1 MFIFTGFSEKAN
13 AALNNAVHFAEDMG
27 HTYVGSEHILA
38 GLLKDTSSVAGIIL
52 SSQRLTFRDFS
63 EVLRNDTGAGIP
75 TSLTDSDIT
84 PRAGQ
89 IIRNAMEVAS
99 DEGTGMTGT
108 DHLLKALL
116 RENGCSA
123 NRILEKMGYS
133 PYELLSAVSG
143 ESPLRGDGRR
153 GREFRDEPVHA
164 AVKTLEKYGVN
175 LTLSA
180 KAGKIDPVVGRDR
193 EIDRVMRILCRRT
206 KNNPCLIGEP
216 GVGKTAI
223 AEGLAYRTA
232 VGDVPERLKNMQ
244 IYSLELTAMVA
255 GAKYRGDF
263 EERIRNAVNEAQS
276 AGNIILFIDEIH
288 NLIGAG
294 SAEGAVDA
302 ANILKPV
309 LARGKIKLIGATTAE
324 EYRRNIEKDAAL
336 ERRFQTVNIEEP
348 SMEDCL
354 TILKSIRPSYEKFH
368 RVKISDEALSAAV
381 EMSVRYITDRFLP
394 DKAIDLVDEA
404 AAGLNM
410 KRGRMSEEEIH
421 LEENLRRAGKEKINA
436 VSSGD
441 FEKAAV
447 FREKERAAA
456 NELLMKRAEKKDVNE
471 DSPVLLPE
479 HIASEVSSRT
489 KIPVGKL
496 CESDAG
502 RLSSLEEKLGEAVIG
517 QEDAVKRV
525 AFAVRRSRAG
535 LSDPERPV
543 GTFLFS
549 GPSGVGKTAL
559 AKALAECVF
568 GSKDAMIKLDMS
580 EYTEKHS
587 LSRLIGAPPGYTGF
601 DDGGQLVNKIRRMPY
616 SVLLFDEIEK
626 AHPDTFGFLLPVLE
640 EGILTA
646 SDGKKA
652 DCRNCII
659 IMTSN
664 AGASKA
670 GESPGGMG
678 FYEDTDENRKKR
690 IEEDIF
696 GELKNIFPP
705 EFRGRID
712 DIIVFQRLSEKSIG
726 KIAVRQLDE
735 IKLRLK
741 KQGISLI
748 TDDSVSE
755 FLGKKG
761 NDKNYGARNLRRL
774 IRTEI
779 EDPVSSLIYEKPGIR
794 EIKCTCTDGK
804 LSFSL

>member
-13 AALNNAVHFAEDMG
+13 TALNNAVHFAEDMG

-38 GLLKDTSSVAGIIL
+38 GLLKDPSSVAGVIL
-52 SSQRLTFRDFS
+52 SSKRLTFADFS
-63 EVLRNDTGAGIP
+63 DVLRNDTGAGIP

-89 IIRNAMEVAS
+89 IIRNAMADAS
-99 DEGTGMTGT
+99 DEGTGTTGT
-108 DHLLKALL
+108 EHLLKALL

-123 NRILEKMGYS
+123 NRILEKMGYT
-133 PYELLSAVSG
+133 PYELLGAVAGDGS
-143 ESPLRGDGRR
+143 LRGDSRR
-153 GREFRDEPVHA
+153 GRDYREETAKSSVR
-164 AVKTLEKYGVN
+164 TLEKYGVN

-193 EIDRVMRILCRRT
+193 EIERVMRILCRRT

-354 TILKSIRPSYEKFH
+354 TILKSIRPAYEKFH
-368 RVKISDEALSAAV
+368 RVKISDEALSSAV

-410 KRGRMSEEEIH
+410 KRGRMSEDETR
-421 LEENLRRAGKEKINA
+421 LEESLRRAGKDKIAA

-441 FEKAAV
+441 FEKAAL

-456 NELLMKRAEKKDVNE
+456 NELLMKRAEKKDVS
-471 DSPVLLPE
+471 DDYPVLLPE

-559 AKALAECVF
+559 ARALAECVF
-568 GSKDAMIKLDMS
+568 GSRDAIIKLDMS

-670 GESPGGMG
+670 GELAGAMG
-678 FYEDTDENRKKR
+678 FYEDSDDNKQKR
-690 IEEDIF
+690 IEDSIS
-696 GELKNIFPP
+696 GELKSIFPP

-712 DIIVFQRLSEKSIG
+712 DIIVFSRLSEESIA

-741 KQGISLI
+741 KQGISLV

-755 FLGKKG
+755 YLGKKG
-761 NDKNYGARNLRRL
+761 CDRMYGARNLRRL

-779 EDPVSSLIYEKPGIR
+779 EDPVTSLIYKRPDIR
-794 EIKCTCTDGK
+794 EIKCTCRNGK
-804 LSFSL
+804 LRFD

>member
-13 AALNNAVHFAEDMG
+13 TALNNAVHCAEDMG

-38 GLLKDTSSVAGIIL
+38 GLLKDPSSVAGVVL
-52 SSQRLTFRDFS
+52 SSKRLTYRDFS
-63 EVLRNDTGAGIP
+63 EMLKNDTGVGIP
-75 TSLTDSDIT
+75 TSLSDSDIT
-84 PRAGQ
+84 PRAGR
-89 IIRNAMEVAS
+89 IIRNAVAEAS
-99 DEGTGMTGT
+99 DEGTGITGT
-108 DHLLKALL
+108 EHLLKALL

-123 NRILEKMGYS
+123 NRILGKMGYT
-133 PYELLSAVSG
+133 PNELLGAAAGDSFV
-143 ESPLRGDGRR
+143 RGDSRR
-153 GREFRDEPVHA
+153 GREYRDDAVSSS
-164 AVKTLEKYGVN
+164 VKTLEKYGVN
-175 LTLSA
+175 LTLLA
-180 KAGKIDPVVGRDR
+180 KAGKIDPVAGRDR
-193 EIDRVMRILCRRT
+193 EIERVMRILCRRT

-223 AEGLAYRTA
+223 AEGLAYKTA

-348 SMEDCL
+348 TMEDCL

-368 RVKISDEALSAAV
+368 RVKISDEALSSAV

-394 DKAIDLVDEA
+394 DKAIDLLDEA

-410 KRGRMSEEEIH
+410 KRNRMSEDEVY
-421 LEENLRRAGKEKINA
+421 LEERLRRAGKDKIDA
-436 VSSGD
+436 VNSGD
-441 FEKAAV
+441 FEKAAA
-447 FREKERAAA
+447 FREKERIAA
-456 NELLMKRAEKKDVNE
+456 NELLQKRAEKKDSSE
-471 DSPVLLPE
+471 EHPVLLPE
-479 HIASEVSSRT
+479 HIAYEVSSRT
-489 KIPVGKL
+489 KIPVGRL
-496 CESDAG
+496 CESDAR
-502 RLSSLEEKLGEAVIG
+502 RLASLEEKLGEAVIG

-559 AKALAECVF
+559 ARALAECVF

-587 LSRLIGAPPGYTGF
+587 LSRLIGAPPGYAGF

-659 IMTSN
+659 ILTSN

-670 GESPGGMG
+670 GEAAGAMG
-678 FYEDTDENRKKR
+678 FYEDSDDSRKKR
-690 IEEDIF
+690 IEDIISE
-696 GELKNIFPP
+696 ELKNIFPP

-712 DIIVFQRLSEKSIG
+712 DIIVFQRLSKESIG

-741 KQGISLI
+741 NQGINLI
-748 TDDSVSE
+748 TDGSVRDY
-755 FLGKKG
+755 LGEKG
-761 NDKNYGARNLRRL
+761 YDKIYGARNLRRL
-774 IRTEI
+774 IRNEI
-779 EDPVSSLIYEKPGIR
+779 EDPVSSLIYEKAGVR
-794 EIKCTCTDGK
+794 EIKCICKDGK
-804 LSFSL
+804 LCFFP

>member
-1 MFIFTGFSEKAN
+1 
-13 AALNNAVHFAEDMG
+13 
-27 HTYVGSEHILA
+27 
-38 GLLKDTSSVAGIIL
+38 
-52 SSQRLTFRDFS
+52 
-63 EVLRNDTGAGIP
+63 
-75 TSLTDSDIT
+75 
-84 PRAGQ
+84 
-89 IIRNAMEVAS
+89 
-99 DEGTGMTGT
+99 
-108 DHLLKALL
+108 
-116 RENGCSA
+116 
-123 NRILEKMGYS
+123 
-133 PYELLSAVSG
+133 
-143 ESPLRGDGRR
+143 
-153 GREFRDEPVHA
+153 
-164 AVKTLEKYGVN
+164 
-175 LTLSA
+175 
-180 KAGKIDPVVGRDR
+180 
-193 EIDRVMRILCRRT
+193 
-206 KNNPCLIGEP
+206 
-216 GVGKTAI
+216 
-223 AEGLAYRTA
+223 
-232 VGDVPERLKNMQ
+232 
-244 IYSLELTAMVA
+244 
-255 GAKYRGDF
+255 
-263 EERIRNAVNEAQS
+263 
-276 AGNIILFIDEIH
+276 ILFIDEIH

>member
-13 AALNNAVHFAEDMG
+13 TALNNAVHCAEDMG

-38 GLLKDTSSVAGIIL
+38 GLLKDPSSVAGVVL
-52 SSQRLTFRDFS
+52 SSKRLTYRDFS
-63 EVLRNDTGAGIP
+63 EMLKNDTGVGIP
-75 TSLTDSDIT
+75 TSLSDSDIT
-84 PRAGQ
+84 PRAGR
-89 IIRNAMEVAS
+89 IIRNAVAEAS
-99 DEGTGMTGT
+99 DEGTGITGT
-108 DHLLKALL
+108 EHLLKALL

-123 NRILEKMGYS
+123 NRILGKMGYT
-133 PYELLSAVSG
+133 PNELLGAAAGDSFV
-143 ESPLRGDGRR
+143 RGDSRR
-153 GREFRDEPVHA
+153 GREYRDDAVSSS
-164 AVKTLEKYGVN
+164 VKTLEKYGVN
-175 LTLSA
+175 LTLLA
-180 KAGKIDPVVGRDR
+180 KAGKIDPVAGRDR
-193 EIDRVMRILCRRT
+193 EIERVMRILCRRT

-223 AEGLAYRTA
+223 AEGLAYKTA

-348 SMEDCL
+348 TMEDCL

-368 RVKISDEALSAAV
+368 RVKISDEALSSAV
-381 EMSVRYITDRFLP
+381 EMSVRYINDRFLP
-394 DKAIDLVDEA
+394 DKAIDLLDEA

-410 KRGRMSEEEIH
+410 KRNRMSEDEVY
-421 LEENLRRAGKEKINA
+421 LEERLRKAGKDKIDA
-436 VSSGD
+436 VNSGD
-441 FEKAAV
+441 FEKAAA
-447 FREKERAAA
+447 FREKERIAA
-456 NELLMKRAEKKDVNE
+456 NELLQKRAEKN
-471 DSPVLLPE
+471 DSSEEHPVLLPE
-479 HIASEVSSRT
+479 HIAYEVSSRT
-489 KIPVGKL
+489 KIPVGRL
-496 CESDAG
+496 CESDAR
-502 RLSSLEEKLGEAVIG
+502 RLASLEEKLSEAVIG

-559 AKALAECVF
+559 ARALAECVF

-587 LSRLIGAPPGYTGF
+587 LSRLIGAPPGYAGF

-659 IMTSN
+659 ILTSN

-670 GESPGGMG
+670 GEAAGAMG
-678 FYEDTDENRKKR
+678 FYEDSDDSRKKR
-690 IEEDIF
+690 IEDIISE
-696 GELKNIFPP
+696 ELKNIFPP

-712 DIIVFQRLSEKSIG
+712 DIIVFQRLSKESIG

-741 KQGISLI
+741 NQGINLI
-748 TDDSVSE
+748 TDGSVRDY
-755 FLGKKG
+755 LGEKG
-761 NDKNYGARNLRRL
+761 YDKIYGARNLRRL
-774 IRTEI
+774 IRNEI
-779 EDPVSSLIYEKPGIR
+779 EDPVSSLIYEKAGVR
-794 EIKCTCTDGK
+794 EIKCICKDGK
-804 LSFSL
+804 LCFFT

>member
-1 MFIFTGFSEKAN
+1 M
-13 AALNNAVHFAEDMG
+13 
-27 HTYVGSEHILA
+27 
-38 GLLKDTSSVAGIIL
+38 
-52 SSQRLTFRDFS
+52 
-63 EVLRNDTGAGIP
+63 
-75 TSLTDSDIT
+75 
-84 PRAGQ
+84 
-89 IIRNAMEVAS
+89 
-99 DEGTGMTGT
+99 
-108 DHLLKALL
+108 
-116 RENGCSA
+116 
-123 NRILEKMGYS
+123 
-133 PYELLSAVSG
+133 
-143 ESPLRGDGRR
+143 
-153 GREFRDEPVHA
+153 
-164 AVKTLEKYGVN
+164 
-175 LTLSA
+175 
-180 KAGKIDPVVGRDR
+180 
-193 EIDRVMRILCRRT
+193 
-206 KNNPCLIGEP
+206 
-216 GVGKTAI
+216 
-223 AEGLAYRTA
+223 
-232 VGDVPERLKNMQ
+232 
-244 IYSLELTAMVA
+244 
-255 GAKYRGDF
+255 
-263 EERIRNAVNEAQS
+263 
-276 AGNIILFIDEIH
+276 
-288 NLIGAG
+288 
-294 SAEGAVDA
+294 
-302 ANILKPV
+302 
-309 LARGKIKLIGATTAE
+309 
-324 EYRRNIEKDAAL
+324 
-336 ERRFQTVNIEEP
+336 
-348 SMEDCL
+348 
-354 TILKSIRPSYEKFH
+354 
-368 RVKISDEALSAAV
+368 
-381 EMSVRYITDRFLP
+381 
-394 DKAIDLVDEA
+394 
-404 AAGLNM
+404 
-410 KRGRMSEEEIH
+410 
-421 LEENLRRAGKEKINA
+421 
-436 VSSGD
+436 
-441 FEKAAV
+441 
-447 FREKERAAA
+447 
-456 NELLMKRAEKKDVNE
+456 
-471 DSPVLLPE
+471 
-479 HIASEVSSRT
+479 
-489 KIPVGKL
+489 
-496 CESDAG
+496 
-502 RLSSLEEKLGEAVIG
+502 
-517 QEDAVKRV
+517 
-525 AFAVRRSRAG
+525 
-535 LSDPERPV
+535 
-543 GTFLFS
+543 
-549 GPSGVGKTAL
+549 GKTAL